1 MLESNSAQRDW
12 NFKKISKIRYQ
23 SLINKISMITNVKKL
38 AQKLLTTHPLSS
50 DLGLLIL
57 RFMCGLMLLHGW
69 SKFINY
75 SEEIKDFPDPF
86 HVGITLSYSF
96 TVFAELF
103 CSLFIL
109 LGLFTRIALI
119 PLIILMIVIVFIIH
133 SGQSL
138 IDREHAILYLLAYL
152 SLFLTGPG
160 KYSVDYFIK
169 KK

>member
-1 MLESNSAQRDW
+1 MSVNSK
-12 NFKKISKIRYQ
+12 NIF
-23 SLINKISMITNVKKL
+23 
-38 AQKLLTTHPLSS
+38 QKLLTTQPFSL
-50 DLGLLIL
+50 DLGLLLL
-57 RFMCGLMLLHGW
+57 RFVCGLMLLHGW
-69 SKFINY
+69 SKFTNY

-86 HVGITLSYSF
+86 HVGITLSYSY

-138 IDREHAILYLLAYL
+138 VDREHATLYLLAYL
-152 SLFLTGPG
+152 SLFFTGPG
-160 KYSVDYFIK
+160 KYSLDQLLQK
-169 KK
+169 K